1 MKRGVLNNYIGTMG
15 IIGQI
20 GTGAG
25 SLLLAYQH
33 LEGSVQVLS
42 MDGTC
47 TILTNLCCGTLTLGP
62 TAGNLDLRFQI
73 VPLHL
78 YP

>member
-1 MKRGVLNNYIGTMG
+1 MG
-15 IIGQI
+15 IIGQT

-25 SLLLAYQH
+25 SPLLAYQH
-33 LEGSVQVLS
+33 LEESVQVLS
-42 MDGTC
+42 MGCTC

-62 TAGNLDLRFQI
+62 PAGNLDLRFQI

-78 YP
+78 SP